1 MKNRV
6 LTMVIIILIAITLI
20 LTAAVVVWFIL
31 DNKSNANSTISGIQ
45 ASKPLN
51 PKEIK
56 ENTVYVDGIVTN
68 LSSPKNSVISIS
80 LAFELENKKTKE
92 DFENLLGSYIKGE
105 IIKILNDKKVEEIW
119 EAHGTD
125 EFVTTLMN
133 QLNPLFNNGKIK
145 RIDVTNKVIN

>member
-31 DNKSNANSTISGIQ
+31 DNKSNANSTISEI
-45 ASKPLN
+45 SKPLN
-51 PKEIK
+51 SKEIK
-56 ENTVYVDGIVTN
+56 ENTVFVEGIITN
-68 LSSPKNSVISIS
+68 LSAPKNSVISIS

-105 IIKILNDKKVEEIW
+105 IIKILNDKKEEEIQGTQ
-119 EAHGTD
+119 GTD
-125 EFVTTLMN
+125 ELVTALMN

-145 RIDVTNKVIN
+145 RIDVTNKVISK